1 MLPFKGNGQRHQNW
15 DKWPR
20 EMREELPDV
29 GFSASAVTEAV
40 RKLRSMTESEPEVE
54 EPETN
59 ELPQPMDHW
68 TEEMKESF
76 TKMVT
81 YLFS

>member
-1 MLPFKGNGQRHQNW
+1 MLPFKGNGQRYEKW

-20 EMREELPDV
+20 EMREELPNV

-40 RKLRSMTESEPEVE
+40 RKLRSMTENEPEVE

-59 ELPQPMDHW
+59 ELPQPMDYW
-68 TEEMKESF
+68 TDEMKKSF
-76 TKMVT
+76 NRMVR
-81 YLFS
+81 YLFG

>member
-1 MLPFKGNGQRHQNW
+1 MLPFRGNGRRYQNW

-29 GFSASAVTEAV
+29 GFSASAVTEAI
-40 RKLRSMTESEPEVE
+40 KTLRSMTEHEPEVE

-59 ELPQPMDHW
+59 ELPQPMSHW

-76 TKMVT
+76 TKMIR
-81 YLFS
+81 YLFA

>member
-1 MLPFKGNGQRHQNW
+1 MLPFRGNGQRHQNW
-15 DKWPR
+15 GRWPR

-29 GFSASAVTEAV
+29 GFSASAVTDAI
-40 RKLRSMTESEPEVE
+40 KTLRSMTEHEPEVE

-59 ELPQPMDHW
+59 ELPQPMSHW

-76 TKMVT
+76 TKMIR
-81 YLFS
+81 YLFA